1 MEEESGISSVGK
13 KVEEVSLGE
22 EDEKVAPSIS
32 LQEEMEV
39 EEIGAVGEVKEVV
52 DEEKEIEE
60 IEEIRG
66 VKEVVAAEEEEIE
79 EIGAVGEVKEVVD
92 EEDEMEEIGEVEEVS
107 LGEEDEKVAP
117 SISSQEEME
126 EVGAVGEVEE
136 VVAEEEEIEEIGA
149 VGEVKEVV
157 DEEDED
163 EEGKEKKLDVESLVE
178 MFHLE
183 CTTSDEFK
191 RLFEE
196 HHALAVAENV
206 KDSPKEIPFLQK
218 YKARGHWLSLL
229 ECAGRMAEVDPS
241 LVARLHYELGTNHLD
256 SEENHR
262 GEVHFGEAMKF
273 YESQEAAGIA
283 NLEMICLLLDMYNYN
298 GVLWSTRGELE
309 ESMKWLNR
317 SESLFMKTSA
327 SVSEDKQ
334 GEEMKSLE
342 EAYTMTVFY
351 LAQVYASR
359 QDRDLSAYYCHRTL
373 VRQLQTGQA
382 FNQGEWADNCVY
394 LSGYYLSGKMFGEAE
409 HCLLAADT
417 MMPPDADD
425 LSWANLHLAKGKYR
439 LYYLKFWRDE
449 KMEESG
455 KDVPM
460 MGENMRGLA
469 DRYAEDVCARLQDL
483 GLNPS
488 ENGFD
493 RFTDKIKPI
502 RKHHEPITT
511 FDEARKI
518 FIEANREFQE
528 SLKYYVLD
536 GFVTDHVSVLQD
548 MSLLYKVL
556 SFFEDDDE
564 RFIAMQKRRA
574 NILEDPM
581 KQISHIHFP
590 DLHKQLTFELGETY
604 NEMVEVRLKK
614 QVKVPKKINPLIT
627 KAVHYFDLF
636 RGAYNDRE
644 GNPPKRYPTGD
655 EHAIVVSRI
664 NVARLVTKFIG
675 TQQETVDWLVQ
686 ALHEYEWITE
696 YGKKFEIQELER
708 ERLMAAEMAILLPRK
723 ISHLQNV

>member
-1 MEEESGISSVGK
+1 MEEETGVSSVEK
-13 KVEEVSLGE
+13 KMEEASIVEEKEKKENIE
-22 EDEKVAPSIS
+22 E
-32 LQEEMEV
+32 
-39 EEIGAVGEVKEVV
+39 VGEVGEIKEVMD
-52 DEEKEIEE
+52 DEYVQGKEKY
-60 IEEIRG
+60 
-66 VKEVVAAEEEEIE
+66 AEEEE
-79 EIGAVGEVKEVVD
+79 
-92 EEDEMEEIGEVEEVS
+92 
-107 LGEEDEKVAP
+107 
-117 SISSQEEME
+117 
-126 EVGAVGEVEE
+126 
-136 VVAEEEEIEEIGA
+136 
-149 VGEVKEVV
+149 
-157 DEEDED
+157 
-163 EEGKEKKLDVESLVE
+163 EEGKRIDVESFVE
-178 MFHLE
+178 NFHLE
-183 CTTSDEFK
+183 CTTNEEFK
-191 RLFEE
+191 ALFEE
-196 HHALAVAENV
+196 HHALAVAENA

-229 ECAGRMAEVDPS
+229 ECAGKLDEVDPS
-241 LVARLHYELGTNHLD
+241 LVARLHYELGRNHID

-262 GEVHFGEAMKF
+262 GEVHFEAAIKF
-273 YESQEAAGIA
+273 YESCEAAGTA
-283 NLEMICLLLDMYNYN
+283 DFEMVYLLLDIYNYL
-298 GVLWSTRGELE
+298 GILWSTRGELD

-317 SESLFMKTSA
+317 SESLYTKTIEKA
-327 SVSEDKQ
+327 CKEKEGEG
-334 GEEMKSLE
+334 GEEMKLIE

-382 FNQGEWADNCVY
+382 FNQREWADNCVY

-409 HCLLAADT
+409 HCLMAADA
-417 MMPPDADD
+417 MMPPDADEV
-425 LSWANLHLAKGKYR
+425 SWANLHLAKGKYR

-460 MGENMRGLA
+460 MGEHMRGLA
-469 DRYAEDVCARLQDL
+469 DRHAEEVCARLKDL
-483 GLNPS
+483 GLDPS

-511 FDEARKI
+511 FEEARKL
-518 FIEANREFQE
+518 FIEANREFQD

-574 NILEDPM
+574 AILETPM
-581 KQISHIHFP
+581 KQISHVHFP
-590 DLHKQLTFELGETY
+590 DLHKQLTFELGEIYT
-604 NEMVEVRLKK
+604 EMVEIRLKNE
-614 QVKVPKKINPLIT
+614 VKLPKKINPLIM

-636 RGAYNDRE
+636 RRAYYDRE

-664 NVARLVTKFIG
+664 NVARLVTKLVG
-675 TQQETVDWLVQ
+675 SPQETVEWLVQ

-696 YGKKFEIQELER
+696 YGKKYEIQELER
-708 ERLMAAEMAILLPRK
+708 ERLMAAEMAVLLPRK
-723 ISHLQNV
+723 ISHLQATLLHK